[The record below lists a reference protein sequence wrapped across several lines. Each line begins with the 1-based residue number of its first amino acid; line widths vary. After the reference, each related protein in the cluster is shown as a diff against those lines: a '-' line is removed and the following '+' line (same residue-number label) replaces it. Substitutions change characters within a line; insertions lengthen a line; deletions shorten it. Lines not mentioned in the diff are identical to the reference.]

1 MRRTWICDSG
11 RVYDIYISI
20 LIQGGSTMY
29 TYIDSARVYDV
40 YVWISDSGRACGID
54 SGRAYGIIDPP

>member
-40 YVWISDSGRACGID
+40 YVWISDSGRA
-54 SGRAYGIIDPP
+54 YGIIDPP